1 MIDYARLTPGP
12 GFEAGKSLLYYSQ
25 RLVINTHARR
35 LIAAALA
42 SCVGVAHRRAKCAA
56 SASAAVERTAHAL
69 LRDGFAMLDPVLSQ
83 RQVADIR
90 QYLASRHVILRDG
103 WRTKPDAVPNDITS
117 ADYPLETVLRCPHV
131 LQFANDA
138 FALAV
143 AGQYIGCVPTIS
155 TIGIRWSF
163 PGNGAGTMTQGF
175 HRDPD
180 DWRFVKLFTHLTD
193 IDPGL
198 GPHVYVRG
206 SHRTSGTIRSRP
218 YTVDEL
224 GRDYGA
230 ENIQEIVGPAG
241 TAFMADT
248 YGIHKG
254 TVPLAGPRLML
265 EAGFSI
271 LPIFALRYRPLD
283 IRPRPVL
290 DRYVNRLLLA

>member
-1 MIDYARLTPGP
+1 MIDYARLKPGP
-12 GFEAGKSLLYYSQ
+12 GFEAGRSLLYYSQ
-25 RLVINTHARR
+25 RLVTNTHARR
-35 LIAAALA
+35 LIAAVLA
-42 SCVGVAHRRAKCAA
+42 SCVGIGHRRAKCAA
-56 SASAAVERTAHAL
+56 PASAAVEQTADAL
-69 LRDGFAMLDPVLSQ
+69 MRDGFAMVDPVLSE

-90 QYLASRHVILRDG
+90 RYLASEDVVLRDG
-103 WRTKPDAVPNDITS
+103 RRTKPDTVPNDVTS

-131 LQFANDA
+131 LEFANNA

-163 PGNGAGTMTQGF
+163 PGSGAGTMTQGF

-193 IDPGL
+193 IDPSL

-206 SHRTSGTIRSRP
+206 SHRTSGTVRSRP
-218 YTVDEL
+218 YTADEL
-224 GRDYGA
+224 SRDYGT
-230 ENIQEIVGPAG
+230 ENIQEIVGSAG

-254 TVPLAGPRLML
+254 TVPSAGPRLML

-271 LPIFALRYRPLD
+271 LPIFALRYRPMA
-283 IRPRPVL
+283 IGPRPAL